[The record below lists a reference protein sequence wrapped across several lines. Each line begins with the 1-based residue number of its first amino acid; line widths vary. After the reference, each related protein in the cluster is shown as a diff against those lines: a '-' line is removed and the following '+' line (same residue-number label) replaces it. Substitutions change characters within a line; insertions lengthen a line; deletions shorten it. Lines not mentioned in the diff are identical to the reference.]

1 MRASHTA
8 GSPNWFELATT
19 DQAGAERFY
28 TALFGWTL
36 ERTPTGDGGKY
47 TLFKLGDRDVAA
59 AWTLPAEQA
68 EQGVPP
74 HWAVYF
80 RVDDADAIAARAA
93 ASGGT
98 VLAPAF
104 EVMDHLRMAV
114 CADREQAA
122 FSLFQP
128 RAHGGVEAIREPNAV
143 CWVELATRDIAAAEA
158 FYTGLFGWTMQD
170 HQGSPTAYRLLSN
183 ADGML
188 GGLLQMTEEWG
199 ETPAHWSI
207 YLQVEDVDAIV
218 DQAQALGGKLCFPAF
233 DAPGVGRI
241 ARIDDPSGAG
251 FYVIRFVD
259 AIAE

>member
-1 MRASHTA
+1 MSATHAA
-8 GSPNWFELATT
+8 GSPNWFELATA

-28 TALFGWTL
+28 GALFGWTF
-36 ERTPTGDGGKY
+36 ERMPTGDGGEY
-47 TLFKLGDRDVAA
+47 TIFQLGGRDVAA
-59 AWTLPAEQA
+59 AWTLPPEQA
-68 EQGVPP
+68 AQGVPP

-80 RVDDADAIAARAA
+80 RVDAADAIAARAA

-128 RAHGGVEAIREPNAV
+128 RVHGGVEAIREPNAV
-143 CWVELATRDIAAAEA
+143 CWVELATRDIAAAES
-158 FYTGLFGWTMQD
+158 FYTGLFGWGMQD
-170 HQGSPTAYRLLSN
+170 QPNAPTAYRIFAN

-188 GGLLQMTEEWG
+188 GGLLQMTAEWG
-199 ETPAHWSI
+199 EMPSHWSI

-218 DQAQALGGKLCFPAF
+218 EKALALGGKLCFPAF
-233 DAPGVGRI
+233 DAPGVGRV

-259 AIAE
+259 GIEG